1 VASGGSGERPAWDG
15 DSQPPASST
24 GSRERPPWESGS
36 QPAVQASGAQVSY
49 PWESDA
55 RTQAESTGA
64 QQATGTGPRPSFT
77 PTGTHARPAGGTGS
91 HGPVSSSGSYARP
104 EREAAPQPSFTPTGT
119 HPVPAAPWESDDWG
133 RASDWQTVIAA
144 GEEDVPVTPAVA
156 ADAEPSSGSGTQPV
170 VSPSA
175 KPERHSHRGGKHG
188 KPSRWR
194 GSGNRSNG
202 DGDS

>member
-1 VASGGSGERPAWDG
+1 A
-15 DSQPPASST
+15 PASST

-36 QPAVQASGAQVSY
+36 QPAVPASGAQMSY

-55 RTQAESTGA
+55 RAQAE
-64 QQATGTGPRPSFT
+64 
-77 PTGTHARPAGGTGS
+77 
-91 HGPVSSSGSYARP
+91 
-104 EREAAPQPSFTPTGT
+104 PTGT
-119 HPVPAAPWESDDWG
+119 HPVPAAPWESGDWG
-133 RASDWQTVIAA
+133 RASDWQTVITA

-156 ADAEPSSGSGTQPV
+156 ADAEPSSGSGTLPV